1 MIDSMNSHTSRA
13 MMLVLSSTW
22 KLNDVIRKLAKLDR
36 TFALEER
43 KSLDGC
49 TLERSGDG
57 DWNDKRVPATN
68 NGIIIFLF
76 QLNTPEFDS
85 VLWSMKFEVPAVAA
99 AATTPDISKRQR
111 QFWRRCSGTI
121 ISPQLTQSATL
132 DAAADFIRL
141 FKF

>member
-22 KLNDVIRKLAKLDR
+22 KPNDVIRKLAKLDR

-57 DWNDKRVPATN
+57 D
-68 NGIIIFLF
+68 
-76 QLNTPEFDS
+76 
-85 VLWSMKFEVPAVAA
+85 
-99 AATTPDISKRQR
+99 
-111 QFWRRCSGTI
+111 
-121 ISPQLTQSATL
+121 
-132 DAAADFIRL
+132 
-141 FKF
+141 